1 MISDICM
8 FSFMLLVFG
17 GREKKRKLKMF
28 YGLAEF
34 YLYFILHVMLLSN
47 VNNRFQ
53 SYTETNL
60 RWELLDY
67 YIVYEVTE
75 SVQLVYFLEEC

>member
-1 MISDICM
+1 
-8 FSFMLLVFG
+8 
-17 GREKKRKLKMF
+17 MF

-75 SVQLVYFLEEC
+75 SVQLVYFLEECWHWGNWQNNFHFMTVQVREVA